1 MKKSIFFEKASDACM
16 LNAIQ
21 YIEDSEILCS
31 FRSYGHAL
39 GFKILGD
46 VEMGKATI
54 YYLFSK
60 NLIPETT
67 LPKPFSSYYLDNQFD
82 EFTAEAWWIGFAI
95 ISNIE
100 EILQN
105 FIEITEEVELD
116 PKGEFGIKLKK
127 RGRII
132 QKNLIELMTKENN
145 KIKKIDHYILKAFLV
160 HSNYKTKIIET
171 PNHVKNINVKESIK
185 IAKKKLQTIEP
196 FRNLSLNS
204 IQQKLTKM
212 LLNIAFNSILPIR
225 NEITNCLIPSA
236 IKYMCE

>member
-1 MKKSIFFEKASDACM
+1 MKKSIFFEKASDACL

-21 YIEDSEILCS
+21 YIEDAEILWS

-46 VEMGKATI
+46 VEMGKAMI
-54 YYLFSK
+54 YYLLSK

-67 LPKPFSSYYLDNQFD
+67 LPKPFSSHYLNNQFD
-82 EFTAEAWWIGFAI
+82 QFTAEAWWIGFAI

-100 EILQN
+100 EVLQN
-105 FIEITEEVELD
+105 LIEITEEVELD

-127 RGRII
+127 RGKEI

-145 KIKKIDHYILKAFLV
+145 KIKETYNYISKAFLV

-171 PNHVKNINVKESIK
+171 PNQVKNTNVKDSIK

-196 FRNLSLNS
+196 FRNLPLNS

-212 LLNIAFNSILPIR
+212 LLSIAFYSILPIKK
-225 NEITNCLIPSA
+225 EITHCIVPSA